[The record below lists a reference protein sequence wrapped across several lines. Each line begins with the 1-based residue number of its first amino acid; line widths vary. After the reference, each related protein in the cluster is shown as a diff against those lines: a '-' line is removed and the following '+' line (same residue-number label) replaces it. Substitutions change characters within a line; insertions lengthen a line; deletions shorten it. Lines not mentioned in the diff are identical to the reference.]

1 MVLRVLVALCL
12 ALVAAG
18 CRGPVPG
25 ESSVTEGRE
34 TLAVVGARIYTSPVE
49 VAIANGT
56 VVMAEGV
63 ITAVGPRDQIRVPK
77 GATVVDAV
85 GLTVTA
91 GFWNTHVHFIEGRW
105 QSAGFRPA
113 AQLTEG
119 LRAMLTRWGVV
130 RVVDTGSRL
139 ENTLALRRR
148 IESGEIPGPQITIAG
163 GGFVPVGGSPY
174 YVLPARLPELADA
187 GLASTDVDRLLD
199 EPGVDAV
206 KLFTGSWATR
216 ESIIVMPV
224 DVVRAAVEAAHRRGK
239 PVLSHPSNTAGAL
252 AALDGG
258 VDVLAHTFPAGS
270 DWDRTLPRRMRE
282 ANMGLIPTLK
292 LWSWE
297 LGRLGLP
304 PAVVERVQGNALAQ
318 VRAFVEAGG
327 QLLFGTD
334 VGYMTD
340 YDPTDEYLLLQHAGL
355 AFPAIL
361 AALTTA
367 PARRFAAE
375 TGAGLVAV
383 GSPAE
388 LVVVD
393 GDPATDIRT
402 LSKVRYTIRRGRAIY
417 GTPP

>member
-1 MVLRVLVALCL
+1 MRRILVALCL

-49 VAIANGT
+49 EPIASGT
-56 VVMAEGV
+56 VVMTEGV

-77 GATVVDAV
+77 GTTVVDGV

-91 GFWNTHVHFIEGRW
+91 GFWNTHVHFMEGRW
-105 QSAGFRPA
+105 QGAGSRPA
-113 AQLTEG
+113 AELSAG

-130 RVVDTGSRL
+130 RVVDTGSWL

-187 GLASTDVDRLLD
+187 GRASTAVDRLLD

-216 ESIIVMPV
+216 DSIIVMPV
-224 DVVRAAVEAAHRRGK
+224 DVVRAAVDAAHHRRK
-239 PVLSHPSNTAGAL
+239 PVLSHPSNSAGAR
-252 AALDGG
+252 AAIDGG
-258 VDVLAHTFPAGS
+258 VDVLAHTFPSGP

-318 VRAFVEAGG
+318 VSAFVEAGG

-334 VGYMTD
+334 VGYMTN
-340 YDPTDEYLLLQHAGL
+340 YDPTDEYLLLQRAGL
-355 AFPAIL
+355 
-361 AALTTA
+361 
-367 PARRFAAE
+367 
-375 TGAGLVAV
+375 
-383 GSPAE
+383 
-388 LVVVD
+388 
-393 GDPATDIRT
+393 
-402 LSKVRYTIRRGRAIY
+402 
-417 GTPP
+417 